1 MKTTLRLFFSAMT
14 GILFAGV
21 ASAADPA
28 AKTNTWV
35 EVIFLHPENFTD
47 VRDAFGASEM
57 GREGILTQLR
67 DYLVHQTMSCVPDG
81 QKLTITFTDIDLAGD
96 YEPWHGA
103 EAMDVRVVKEIYP
116 PKMDLEF
123 KLTGADGKVLKEG
136 KRQLRD
142 LIFMA
147 KPYINRDDAL
157 HFEKTLLEDWLHKE
171 FPPVKSG

>member
-1 MKTTLRLFFSAMT
+1 MKTMRMFLGAVVGSVVAGAM
-14 GILFAGV
+14 FAAG
-21 ASAADPA
+21 PA

-35 EVIFLHPENFTD
+35 EIVFLHPENYMD
-47 VRDAFGASEM
+47 VRDAFGASEK

-67 DYLVHQTMSCVPDG
+67 DYLIRETMSCVPEG

-103 EAMDVRVVKEIYP
+103 QMMDVRVVKDIYP

-123 KLTGADGKVLKEG
+123 KLTGADGKVSKEG

-142 LIFMA
+142 LIFMS

-157 HFEKTLLEDWLHKE
+157 HYEKALLEDWLRKE
-171 FPPVKSG
+171 FPR

>member
-1 MKTTLRLFFSAMT
+1 MKTMRMFLGAVVGSIVAGAM
-14 GILFAGV
+14 FAAG
-21 ASAADPA
+21 PA

-35 EVIFLHPENFTD
+35 EVVFLHPEEYTD
-47 VRDAFGASEM
+47 VRDAFGASEK
-57 GREGILTQLR
+57 GREGILTQLQ
-67 DYLVHQTMSCVPDG
+67 DYLIRETMSCVPEG

-103 EAMDVRVVKEIYP
+103 AAMDVRVVKEIYP

>member
-1 MKTTLRLFFSAMT
+1 MKTMRMLLGVVVGFVVAGAM
-14 GILFAGV
+14 
-21 ASAADPA
+21 SAAGPD

-35 EVIFLHPENFTD
+35 EVIFQHPEKYMD
-47 VRDAFGASEM
+47 VRDAFVGTEK
-57 GREGILTQLR
+57 GRDAILTQLQ
-67 DYLVHQTMSCVPDG
+67 DYLIRETMTRVPDG

-96 YEPWHGA
+96 YEPWHGGQM
-103 EAMDVRVVKEIYP
+103 MDARVVKEIYP

-123 KLTGADGKVLKEG
+123 KLIGADGKVIKEG

-157 HFEKTLLEDWLHKE
+157 HYEKALLEDWLHKE
-171 FPPVKSG
+171 FP